1 MSIYTHNL
9 SPFII
14 EFSQGIGL
22 RWYGLSYIAAF
33 IFATLIIRWK
43 VKNLESSL
51 KVKEVSDFVYFVAF
65 GILIGG
71 RLGYCLFYAPHLFL
85 QWSSSFPFWGI
96 LELHKGG
103 MSSHGGILGVI
114 GACYLYSKKKQL
126 PFLHLVDLAALSAGM
141 GLFFGRLAN
150 FINGELYGRVCIE
163 ACAFGVRF
171 PQELYRW
178 LQEMPSK
185 LSALAPL
192 VEKMSE
198 ANIGVSGQK
207 VNIEIWN
214 SWITDLVNQSSTA
227 VNVALNT
234 SQYKI
239 SLWINKI
246 IALAENSNPL
256 VIQNLSILS
265 VRYPSQIFQ
274 ALLEGL
280 LVFILCWYIWQKPRP
295 LGFVTGCFGLF
306 YSIARIIGEAYRMPD
321 LGIGFQW
328 LNLTRGQW
336 LSIAFIAI
344 SILFLLF
351 SIRPKQKTF

>member
-1 MSIYTHNL
+1 MSAYTHSL
-9 SPFII
+9 SPFFI

-22 RWYGLSYIAAF
+22 RWYGLSYIFAF
-33 IFATLIIRWK
+33 VFATFIIKWK
-43 VKNLESSL
+43 VRSSKSSL
-51 KVKEVSDFVYFVAF
+51 KVKEVSDFVYFMAF

-71 RLGYCLFYAPHLFL
+71 RLGYCLFYAPYLFF

-103 MSSHGGILGVI
+103 MASHGGMLGVI
-114 GACYLYSKKKQL
+114 GACYLYSRKKQL
-126 PFLHLVDLAALSAGM
+126 PFLHLVDLVALSSGI

-150 FINGELYGRVCIE
+150 FVNGELYGRVCIE

-198 ANIGVSGQK
+198 AKIGVSGQK
-207 VNIEIWN
+207 VNVEIWN
-214 SWITDLVNQSSTA
+214 SWIAELINQSSSA
-227 VNVALNT
+227 H
-234 SQYKI
+234 YKV

-246 IALAENSNPL
+246 ILLAEASNPL
-256 VIQNLSILS
+256 VMQNLSILS

-280 LVFILCWYIWQKPRP
+280 LVFILCFFIWQKPRP
-295 LGFVTGCFGLF
+295 LGFITGCFGLF

-328 LNLTRGQW
+328 LGLTRGQW

-344 SILFLLF
+344 SMLFLLF
-351 SIRPKQKTF
+351 SIRSKEKSL

>member
-1 MSIYTHNL
+1 MSAYTHSL
-9 SPFII
+9 SPFLI
-14 EFSQGIGL
+14 EFSQGFGL

-33 IFATLIIRWK
+33 VFAAFIIKWK
-43 VKNLESSL
+43 IKHSKSPL

-71 RLGYCLFYAPHLFL
+71 RLGYCLFYAPDLFL
-85 QWSSSFPFWGI
+85 QWGASFPFWGV

-103 MSSHGGILGVI
+103 MASHGGILGVI
-114 GACYLYSKKKQL
+114 GACYLYAKKKQL
-126 PFLHLVDLAALSAGM
+126 PFLHLLDLAALSAGI
-141 GLFFGRLAN
+141 GLFFGRIAN
-150 FINGELYGRVCIE
+150 FINGELYGRVCVE

-185 LSALAPL
+185 LSVLAPL

-198 ANIGVSGQK
+198 TNIGVSGQK
-207 VNIEIWN
+207 VNAEIWN
-214 SWITDLVNQSSTA
+214 SWIAEIINQSSSA
-227 VNVALNT
+227 
-234 SQYKI
+234 QYKV

-246 IALAENSNPL
+246 ISLAETSNPL
-256 VIQNLSILS
+256 VLQNLEILS

-280 LVFILCWYIWQKPRP
+280 LVFILCFIAWRKPRP
-295 LGFVTGCFGLF
+295 LGFITACFGLS
-306 YSIARIIGEAYRMPD
+306 YSIARILGEAYRMPD

-328 LNLTRGQW
+328 LGLTRGQW
-336 LSIAFIAI
+336 LSVAFIAI
-344 SILFLLF
+344 SLLFLLF
-351 SIRPKQKTF
+351 SLRSKQKTL

>member
-1 MSIYTHNL
+1 MSVYTHSL
-9 SPFII
+9 SPFFI
-14 EFSQGIGL
+14 EVSQGIGL

-33 IFATLIIRWK
+33 IFATFIIKWK
-43 VKNLESSL
+43 IKNSESLL
-51 KVKEVSDFVYFVAF
+51 KIKDVSDFVYFAAF

-85 QWSSSFPFWGI
+85 QWSPSFPFWGI

-103 MSSHGGILGVI
+103 MASHGGLLGVI
-114 GACYLYSKKKQL
+114 AACYFYAKKKQL
-126 PFLHLVDLAALSAGM
+126 NFLHLVDLASLSAGV

-150 FINGELYGRVCIE
+150 FINGELYGRACVE
-163 ACAFGVRF
+163 ACYFGVRF

-185 LSALAPL
+185 LNLLAPL
-192 VEKMSE
+192 VEKMSND
-198 ANIGVSGQK
+198 NIGIPGQK
-207 VNIEIWN
+207 ITAEIWN
-214 SWITDLVNQSSTA
+214 SLVAELTSQSASISSSA
-227 VNVALNT
+227 
-234 SQYKI
+234 QYKI

-246 IALAENSNPL
+246 ITLSESSNPL
-256 VIQNLSILS
+256 VIQHLSILT

-280 LVFILCWYIWQKPRP
+280 LVFILCFFIWKKPRP
-295 LGFVTGCFGLF
+295 VGFITGCFGLF

-321 LGIGFQW
+321 LGVGFQW
-328 LNLTRGQW
+328 LGLTRGQW

-344 SILFLLF
+344 SLTFLLF
-351 SIRPKQKTF
+351 SIRTKQKTL